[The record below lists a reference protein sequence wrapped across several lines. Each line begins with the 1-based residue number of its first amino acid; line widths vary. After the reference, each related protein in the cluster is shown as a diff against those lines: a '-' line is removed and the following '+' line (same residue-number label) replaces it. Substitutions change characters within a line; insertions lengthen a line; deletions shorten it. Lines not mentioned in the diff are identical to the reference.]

1 MLEKIRQYFIFG
13 RLGVK
18 LYVLAV
24 ITGLLASLAIILLRL
39 TIEHGQMLLLPSGEV
54 EGFAS
59 LPWWGLLGLPILGGL
74 LIGLLFRGLTQ
85 EQRTTGILH
94 VIERLSAYEGRL
106 PWQNAVRQFIGTSI
120 AIITGHS
127 VGREGPGVHLGAAS
141 GSLLANGL
149 ELPNNSV
156 RILVASG
163 TAAAIAASFNTPI
176 AGVIFAMEVIMM
188 EYYIASFIPVILAS
202 VTGAVVCRLTFGD
215 DTVFINLS
223 AQMQSLWELPYIIF
237 LGIVIGG
244 LATIALKTLTLF
256 TNLFTNHPSW
266 LRPVYAGIL
275 MGLCGMMVPE
285 VMGMGYGIIG
295 SISANDIAIGTLVII
310 MVMKLLLS
318 SATVGLGIPAGVI
331 GPTMIVG
338 ACAGAILG
346 YFGQILLPEYASSMT
361 FYAVLGM
368 CAMMSATLKAPLAAL
383 MAMLELTGNPE
394 IILPGMLAIVFSSL
408 ITHDY
413 FKQEPLFVN
422 MMRVKGLDFRNDPIS
437 QTLRK
442 ISVGAA
448 MQRNIAVLNQAINR
462 DLALHTLENNPEW
475 ILITKERNPIALMPA
490 SDLARAVSVK
500 EDEDETEIDLMQI
513 PATRRNVHKISLHTS
528 LHEAYQ
534 ALNKYDVEALYVS
547 RQSTPMIDRIYGI
560 LTREMIESHYQ
571 LPASTRK

>member
-1 MLEKIRQYFIFG
+1 MLERIRQYFIFG

-74 LIGLLFRGLTQ
+74 LIGLLFYGLNQ

-106 PWQNAVRQFIGTSI
+106 PWQNAVRQFLGTSI
-120 AIITGHS
+120 AIISGHS

-141 GSLLANGL
+141 GSLLANSL

-163 TAAAIAASFNTPI
+163 AAAAIAASFNTPI

-215 DTVFINLS
+215 DTVFIHLS
-223 AQMQSLWELPYIIF
+223 AQMESLWELPYIIF
-237 LGIVIGG
+237 LGLVIGG

-256 TNLFTNHPSW
+256 TNLYTNHPLW

-295 SISANDIAIGTLVII
+295 SISANDIAISTLVII
-310 MVMKLLLS
+310 LVIKLLLS
-318 SATVGLGIPAGVI
+318 SATVGLGIPAGII
-331 GPTMIVG
+331 GPTMVVG

-346 YFGQILLPEYASSMT
+346 YFGQWVLPDYASSMT

-408 ITHDY
+408 VTHDY
-413 FKQEPLFVN
+413 FKLDPMFVN
-422 MMRVKGLDFRNDPIS
+422 LMRIKGLDFRNDPIS

-448 MQRNIAVLNQAINR
+448 MQRNIAVLNQIISY
-462 DLALHTLENNPEW
+462 DLARHTLENNPEW
-475 ILITKERNPIALMPA
+475 ILITKERTPIALMPA
-490 SDLARAVSVK
+490 SDLARALSVDK
-500 EDEDETEIDLMQI
+500 EDIPAELDLMQI

-534 ALNKYDVEALYVS
+534 ALATHEVEALYVS

-571 LPASTRK
+571 LPASSKK

>member
-1 MLEKIRQYFIFG
+1 MLERIRQYFIFG

-74 LIGLLFRGLTQ
+74 LIGLLFYGLNQ

-106 PWQNAVRQFIGTSI
+106 PWQNAVRQFLGTSI
-120 AIITGHS
+120 AIISGHS

-141 GSLLANGL
+141 GSLLANSL

-163 TAAAIAASFNTPI
+163 AAAAIAASFNTPI

-215 DTVFINLS
+215 DTVFIHLS
-223 AQMQSLWELPYIIF
+223 AQMESLWELPYIIF
-237 LGIVIGG
+237 LGLVIGG

-256 TNLFTNHPSW
+256 TNLYTNHPLW

-295 SISANDIAIGTLVII
+295 SISANDIAISTLVII
-310 MVMKLLLS
+310 LVLKLLLS
-318 SATVGLGIPAGVI
+318 SATVGLGIPAGII
-331 GPTMIVG
+331 GPTMVVG

-346 YFGQILLPEYASSMT
+346 YFGQWVLPDYASSMT

-408 ITHDY
+408 VTHDY
-413 FKQEPLFVN
+413 FKLDPMFVN
-422 MMRVKGLDFRNDPIS
+422 LMRIKGLDFRNDPIS

-448 MQRNIAVLNQAINR
+448 MQRNIAVLNQIISY
-462 DLALHTLENNPEW
+462 DLARHTLENNPEW

-490 SDLARAVSVK
+490 SDLARALSVEK
-500 EDEDETEIDLMQI
+500 EDIPAELDLMQI

-534 ALNKYDVEALYVS
+534 ALTTHEVEALYVS

-571 LPASTRK
+571 LPASSKK

>member
-1 MLEKIRQYFIFG
+1 MLERIRQYFIFG

-74 LIGLLFRGLTQ
+74 LIGLLFYGLNQ

-106 PWQNAVRQFIGTSI
+106 PWQNAVRQFLGTSI
-120 AIITGHS
+120 AIISGHS

-141 GSLLANGL
+141 GSLLANSL

-163 TAAAIAASFNTPI
+163 AAAAIAASFNTPI

-215 DTVFINLS
+215 DTVFIHLS
-223 AQMQSLWELPYIIF
+223 AQMESLWELPYIIF
-237 LGIVIGG
+237 LGLVIGG

-256 TNLFTNHPSW
+256 TNLYTNHPLW

-295 SISANDIAIGTLVII
+295 SISANDIAISTLVII
-310 MVMKLLLS
+310 LVLKLLLS
-318 SATVGLGIPAGVI
+318 SATVGLGIPAGII
-331 GPTMIVG
+331 GPTMVVG

-346 YFGQILLPEYASSMT
+346 YFGQWVLPDYASSMT

-408 ITHDY
+408 VTHDY
-413 FKQEPLFVN
+413 FKLDPMFVN
-422 MMRVKGLDFRNDPIS
+422 LMRIKGLDFRNDPIS

-448 MQRNIAVLNQAINR
+448 MQRNIAVLNQIISY
-462 DLALHTLENNPEW
+462 DLARHTLENNPEW
-475 ILITKERNPIALMPA
+475 ILITKERTPIALMPA
-490 SDLARAVSVK
+490 SDLARAVSVDK
-500 EDEDETEIDLMQI
+500 EDIPAELDLMQI

-534 ALNKYDVEALYVS
+534 ALTTHEVEALYVS

-571 LPASTRK
+571 LPAASKK

>member
-74 LIGLLFRGLTQ
+74 LIGLLFRGLNQ

-237 LGIVIGG
+237 LGLVIGG

-266 LRPVYAGIL
+266 LRPVYDGIL
-275 MGLCGMMVPE
+275 MGLCG
-285 VMGMGYGIIG
+285 MGMGYGIIG

-331 GPTMIVG
+331 GPTMVVG

-534 ALNKYDVEALYVS
+534 ALNKYEVEALYVS

>member
-74 LIGLLFRGLTQ
+74 LIGLLFRGLNQ

-237 LGIVIGG
+237 LGLVIGG

-275 MGLCGMMVPE
+275 MGLCG
-285 VMGMGYGIIG
+285 MGMGYGIIG

-331 GPTMIVG
+331 GPTMVVG

-534 ALNKYDVEALYVS
+534 ALNKYEVEALYVS

>member
-74 LIGLLFRGLTQ
+74 LIGLLFRGLNQ

-237 LGIVIGG
+237 LGLVIGG

-295 SISANDIAIGTLVII
+295 SISANDIAIGTLV
-310 MVMKLLLS
+310 MV
-318 SATVGLGIPAGVI
+318 
-331 GPTMIVG
+331 VG

-534 ALNKYDVEALYVS
+534 ALNKYEVEALYVS